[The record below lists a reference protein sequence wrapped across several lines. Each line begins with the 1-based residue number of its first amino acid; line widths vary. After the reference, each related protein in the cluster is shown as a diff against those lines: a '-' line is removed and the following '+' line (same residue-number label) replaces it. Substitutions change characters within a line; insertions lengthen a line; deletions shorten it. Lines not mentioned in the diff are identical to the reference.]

1 MVALLLLGR
10 ILSALS
16 FDMAMAMGLAVVI
29 VAFTLFHRFVR
40 KQLFLPLEI
49 LHQGVQFITRTGD
62 ISKRVIA
69 QGPVEYRELGESINK
84 MLDAL
89 EVVKNDLGESQ
100 GRYALAAA
108 GANDGLWDWNLE
120 RKTVYYSPRW
130 YGLLG
135 QTVKQEDTLDQWL
148 SRIHP
153 DDRERVE
160 SHLHS
165 HLEGHSRHFE
175 TEHRVLHQD
184 GHYKLMLMRGK
195 AIRNDFDQPIRMAG
209 SLTDMSQRGL
219 FDTLT
224 SLPNRHLLL
233 DRLGHALRRNS
244 RENRRSA
251 LMMIDIHKFS
261 LINDSLGH
269 YIGDQVITELSHRLQ
284 HSVRSGDTVAHLGGD
299 SFAVLLE
306 TVASESDVMMI
317 LERMRGQ
324 IALPFDMQGHHI
336 TVSAHIGIVGDIG
349 IYTHADEALRNAEI
363 AMYDAR
369 TTTQGYAFFDTS
381 MLSNI
386 MSRREIESE
395 LRIALQEQEFFLL
408 FQPIVSL
415 SDESI
420 QGFEALVRWQHP
432 QGVKSPAQF
441 IPVAEETGLI
451 IPLGEW
457 VLREACKQL
466 AAWNKKNKEG
476 FVSVNLSAK
485 QLGQL
490 DLVKQV
496 KSILQETGL
505 DAKFLKLEITESSI
519 IKDPKAALATLEQLN
534 QLGVQ
539 ICMDDFGTGYSS
551 LSYLHTLPLSTIK
564 IDRSFISRLGNDQS
578 SLAIVRAVTELA
590 RHMNLDVVSEGVEL
604 QEQAEFLKGL
614 ECPYAQ
620 GYLFARPMTLEAMKD
635 LQENQLQK
643 V

>member
-62 ISKRVIA
+62 VSKRVIA

-165 HLEGHSRHFE
+165 HLEGHSRYFE

-415 SDESI
+415 NDESI

-466 AAWNKKNKEG
+466 ALWNKKNKEG

-485 QLGQL
+485 QLSQI

-496 KSILQETGL
+496 KTILQETGL
-505 DAKFLKLEITESSI
+505 DAKFLKLKITESSI

-604 QEQAEFLKGL
+604 QEQAEFLKDL